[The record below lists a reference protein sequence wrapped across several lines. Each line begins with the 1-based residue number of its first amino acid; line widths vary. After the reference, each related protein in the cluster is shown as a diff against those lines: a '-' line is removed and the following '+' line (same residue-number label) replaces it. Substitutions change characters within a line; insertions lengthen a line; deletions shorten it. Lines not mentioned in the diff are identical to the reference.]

1 VGFLEQLHD
10 AVVMGPMTKGSNLP
24 YRRLCVE
31 LGARITVSE
40 MTLARRL
47 KQRRGG
53 EFALIRRFSA
63 EPCFGVQLATNKA
76 DEASWAAALVEERG
90 ADFVDMNFGCPI
102 DYFTRMGLGAAIG
115 QHPNRI
121 RRLVEAMKQSVT
133 SIPVTAKIRL
143 GWNERSLNY
152 LDQARAAVDGGA
164 DALFVHGR
172 TRNARYRSAAD
183 WDAIAAIVAAVPVP
197 VIGNGDLL
205 FRHEIDEARRHSG
218 VAAVMVARAALVKPW
233 IFREAIHGDWDVS
246 AEERVAIYRRYAALA
261 LEHWGGDEHGLTRVR
276 TFIRWHL
283 DFWCRYVPRHAD
295 GSYPSMQRRAD
306 AMPARSPLEAL
317 LARGDEQ
324 AFDYLADC
332 LTHSREI
339 AADIAPPAAPQEV
352 GDHRDRQPDLAQ
364 VEG

>member
-1 VGFLEQLHD
+1 VRFLEQLNG
-10 AVVMGPMTKGSNLP
+10 AVVMAPMTKGSNLP

-53 EFALIRRFSA
+53 EFALIRRFEG
-63 EPCFGVQLATNKA
+63 EPCFGVQLATNKP
-76 DEASWAAALVEERG
+76 DEAAWAAALVEARG

-121 RRLVEAMKQSVT
+121 RRLVEAMKQSVA

-143 GWNERSLNY
+143 GWNEKTLNY

-183 WDAIAAIVAAVPVP
+183 WDAIAAIVSAVPVP

-233 IFREAIHGDWDVS
+233 VFREAAAGDWDIS
-246 AEERVAIYRRYAALA
+246 AEERVAIYQRYAELA
-261 LEHWGGDEHGLTRVR
+261 QEHWGSDEHGLARVR

-295 GSYPSMQRRAD
+295 GSYPSMQRREA
-306 AMPARSPLEAL
+306 AMPARSPLEQL
-317 LARGDEQ
+317 LARADEQ

-332 LTHSREI
+332 LTHRREI
-339 AADIAPPAAPQEV
+339 DTNSAPPALPVA
-352 GDHRDRQPDLAQ
+352 RDQRERRPDVAE